1 MALSTSQ
8 DTSPLAELP
17 PSLCGTTR
25 SLEGGYFVPS
35 GCTGKKFFHCTDP
48 ALLSTCIVKQMLYSL
63 CDHRTAEF
71 PMQQSELSNTRL
83 QLSNLLNTDT
93 KSINEHTAFLNTF
106 VVITYMYRKDFK
118 HAITTYPT
126 STLFCVTTPAYLLRK
141 CF

>member
-1 MALSTSQ
+1 MTLSTSQ

-35 GCTGKKFFHCTDP
+35 GCMGMKFFHCTDP

-93 KSINEHTAFLNTF
+93 KSINEHIAFLNTF
-106 VVITYMYRKDFK
+106 VVITYMYRKHFK

-126 STLFCVTTPAYLLRK
+126 STSFCVTTPAHLLRK
-141 CF
+141 YF